1 MRAIDAHALG
11 RYIADWEYTLMG
23 FNECGGCEADLLND
37 VFHVIEHWPTLTNE
51 SEWINADTQ
60 LPETTEAA
68 GHEVSLNVWICIQG
82 VSGERYVCESR
93 LIDGRWLHVPENAVV
108 THWMPCE
115 TPTPPSESAH

>member
-23 FNECGGCEADLLND
+23 FNECSGCEADLLND

-93 LIDGRWLHVPENAVV
+93 LIDGRWLNVPENAVV
-108 THWMPCE
+108 THWMPC
-115 TPTPPSESAH
+115 TIPKPPSKSEG